1 MIQVYIY
8 VYNILTIFMCR
19 TCVGDSSVRPLEAGP
34 ESELGLAQRGPEGW
48 LLCVASSLHRSY
60 PKSSRSKL

>member
-1 MIQVYIY
+1 
-8 VYNILTIFMCR
+8 MCR